1 MPNKITLNTLSVRQD
16 VKMKIAEVCDEV
28 KDLLIRKNDA
38 YGNSFMFPIN
48 VFSKATAK
56 EQIFVRI
63 DDKLN
68 RIAKGQNMEL
78 VQEDTITDL
87 IGYLVLLKVLDK
99 FNQGDDN

>member
-48 VFSKATAK
+48 VFQKPQLKSKFLS
-56 EQIFVRI
+56 E
-63 DDKLN
+63 
-68 RIAKGQNMEL
+68 
-78 VQEDTITDL
+78 
-87 IGYLVLLKVLDK
+87 
-99 FNQGDDN
+99 